1 MIQRGKRHD
10 AALSLFA
17 GDDIPS
23 LQHLLETIWEYQA
36 QMSENSISDPGDFV
50 ARCRLMKSQALE
62 ERASV
67 RPPGS
72 ASSESTSMYSHTPL
86 ELTRLP
92 APAPTQHTEAYR
104 MQQSVQQYPS
114 ALQQPRPTTPL
125 TQAQQVR
132 SQVSSTSPQ
141 RRQDSS
147 PSLNTMSSNSSSD
160 RSVTSSGSRTGSSG
174 YSSNSS
180 AISDVDE
187 GFSTGSSFVSQVSSS
202 TSYQPSSLGIGQS
215 TVSSGYYTGL
225 SSNTSDFDSQYEV
238 GSLNMS
244 DTSSGFQSGTGS
256 TSDSNR
262 NSRTSLPSST
272 PVDRLC
278 KVQCC

>member
-1 MIQRGKRHD
+1 MKESG
-10 AALSLFA
+10 
-17 GDDIPS
+17 
-23 LQHLLETIWEYQA
+23 
-36 QMSENSISDPGDFV
+36 ISDPGDFV
-50 ARCRLMKSQALE
+50 SRCRLTKTQALE

-67 RPPGS
+67 RPTGP
-72 ASSESTSMYSHTPL
+72 ASTESTSMYSHTPL
-86 ELTRLP
+86 EHLP

-114 ALQQPRPTTPL
+114 ALQQPRLTALL

-132 SQVSSTSPQ
+132 SQVSSSSPQ

-147 PSLNTMSSNSSSD
+147 HSRNTLSSNGLSDRTVASSS
-160 RSVTSSGSRTGSSG
+160 SRTGSSG

-187 GFSTGSSFVSQVSSS
+187 GFSTGSSVLSQVSSS
-202 TSYQPSSLGIGQS
+202 TSNQPSSLGIEQS
-215 TVSSGYYTGL
+215 TLSSGYYTG
-225 SSNTSDFDSQYEV
+225 SASITSNYEV
-238 GSLNMS
+238 DSSNMS

-262 NSRTSLPSST
+262 NTRTSLPSST
-272 PVDRLC
+272 PVDRSC